1 MSCANMSCAKFE
13 SLIALYVESDLAE
26 RERRLVEAHLERCHG
41 CREFAADIRESQT
54 ALKELRMDFVEESA
68 LQEVRAEV
76 LFHLSTPRKTA
87 AWPKYAMA
95 AMLLAGLWA
104 GWLWR
109 TRTAVLPE
117 VQPRA
122 AMIAPPPLVAVSAQ
136 RGHTARV
143 LKHHRQPAP
152 TFQSEPLV
160 VKMITDD
167 PQVVIYWL
175 VSQNGG

>member
-1 MSCANMSCAKFE
+1 MSCVKFE
-13 SLIALYVESDLAE
+13 SLIALYVENDLAE
-26 RERRLVEAHLERCHG
+26 SEQRLVEVHLETCHS

-76 LFHLSTPRKTA
+76 LFHLSAPRKTVT
-87 AWPKYAMA
+87 WPWYAIA
-95 AMLLAGLWA
+95 AMLLIGLCA

-109 TRTAVLPE
+109 SQTAAPPD

-122 AMIAPPPLVAVSAQ
+122 AVIAPPHTILPVRQ
-136 RGHTARV
+136 RPHTRV
-143 LKHHRQPAP
+143 VRHRQPDAP